1 MVRTEAAGG
10 PPDSEPKRR
19 WSMLRGYTFTLAVA
33 TAPLVASYVALTRQ
47 AVIRHLYYL
56 GLL

>member
-1 MVRTEAAGG
+1 MEADGG
-10 PPDSEPKRR
+10 PPDSEHKRR
-19 WSMLRGYTFTLAVA
+19 WSVLRGYTFTLVVA

-47 AVIRHLYYL
+47 AVIRQLYYL